1 MKKEIN
7 LKIIVLIIMTIMM
20 AFSLVLSNKDINNDK
35 NPDVLLKDTVKYK
48 GKTYVLLEYNM
59 DILTYNFNSNEY
71 YEEDKIIPVSNDK
84 WDVVYFNGD
93 LFVLE
98 NQVDEATNYYADDS
112 NYEWYIVFDKDDKE
126 IMFPISLNEEEI
138 KYLYNIENISK
149 DKTIKFDDIKQFASI
164 VKISKDD
171 FIQALTVLVY
181 CDESWYWKTEIMNDY
196 DEEYVIELP
205 KSINEKIIYENEKM
219 NM

>member
-20 AFSLVLSNKDINNDK
+20 SFSLVLSNKDIK
-35 NPDVLLKDTVKYK
+35 NVKKTDVLLKDTVKYK

-164 VKISKDD
+164 VKISKDG

>member
-20 AFSLVLSNKDINNDK
+20 AFSLVLSNKDIKNDK
-35 NPDVLLKDTVKYK
+35 KPDVLLKDTVKYK

-98 NQVDEATNYYADDS
+98 NQVDKATNYYADDS

>member
-7 LKIIVLIIMTIMM
+7 LKMIVIIIITTIMI
-20 AFSLVLSNKDINNDK
+20 FPLLLSNEDIKNDK
-35 NPDVLLKDTVKYK
+35 KIDTPLKDTVKYK

-59 DILTYNFNSNEY
+59 DILTYNFNSNGY

-138 KYLYNIENISK
+138 KYLYNIENVSK

-181 CDESWYWKTEIMNDY
+181 CDESWHWKTEIMNEN

-205 KSINEKIIYENEKM
+205 RSLNEKIIYENEKM

>member
-20 AFSLVLSNKDINNDK
+20 AFSLVLSNKDIKNDK
-35 NPDVLLKDTVKYK
+35 KIDTPLKDTIKYK